1 MKKVLSAILVLALA
15 LSCMAIS
22 VNAAELENLTKRA
35 TSWEATSGDAAKAGD
50 LDAATAWVADT
61 AQATITMGIDIPLPM
76 GYIEINFGDVVAN
89 EFKIQVSSDATSWT
103 DVVSETGNMKAT
115 YTYEWTSA
123 TQRYVKIEIL
133 ATEDDKP
140 ATIAEIITR
149 QNKNKEDTS
158 SASAYP
164 SSGVEIPDGSYLI
177 HGDIIG
183 LEAGW
188 GDNPATGAAAAFDG
202 DVNTF
207 FDPLGTGNGWAGIDA
222 GEEMTLT
229 KVVIHPRADN
239 LARYYG
245 AQIDASNDPD
255 FADYTTIFVSVDE
268 AEAFDYIEIDADD
281 FDDNGSF
288 RYFRYFNTLSHGD
301 VAEVELYGEPKD
313 GSYAELSAY
322 PSSGVKPAEGSTIIK
337 GDIIGLEAGW
347 GDNPATGAAA
357 AFDGDINTFFDP
369 LGTGNGYAGIDAG
382 QEYTLTK
389 VVIHPRADN
398 LARYY
403 GAQIDA
409 SNDPDFADYTT
420 IFVSVDEAE
429 AFDYIEIDADD
440 FDDNGSFRYFRYFN
454 TLSHGDVAEVEL
466 YGEPTGTAP
475 VETEA
480 PAADT
485 PAPETLLSVEKTEF
499 AYGEDIMV
507 TAHSTGEKD
516 WVGIYSAAGTLPGD
530 GDVSAQWFYANIS
543 EGTPIN
549 LKDHSG
555 PMAGQPLE
563 AGDYILYFLY
573 DDGYEIAH
581 SIAITVKEAAE
592 AETEAAETEAEVV
605 ETEAPETEAE
615 VVEEADAP
623 QTFDFGVVAAIAAV
637 VSLAGYAVSKKH

>member
-89 EFKIQVSSDATSWT
+89 EFKIQVSSDAASWT
-103 DVVSETGNMKAT
+103 DVVSETGNMKAN

-158 SASAYP
+158 AASAYP
-164 SSGVEIPDGSYLI
+164 SSGVKPADGSYLI

-183 LEAGW
+183 LAEGW
-188 GDNPATGAAAAFDG
+188 GGNPATGAAAAFDG

-301 VAEVELYGEPKD
+301 VAEVELYGEP
-313 GSYAELSAY
+313 
-322 PSSGVKPAEGSTIIK
+322 
-337 GDIIGLEAGW
+337 
-347 GDNPATGAAA
+347 
-357 AFDGDINTFFDP
+357 
-369 LGTGNGYAGIDAG
+369 
-382 QEYTLTK
+382 
-389 VVIHPRADN
+389 
-398 LARYY
+398 
-403 GAQIDA
+403 
-409 SNDPDFADYTT
+409 
-420 IFVSVDEAE
+420 
-429 AFDYIEIDADD
+429 
-440 FDDNGSFRYFRYFN
+440 
-454 TLSHGDVAEVEL
+454 
-466 YGEPTGTAP
+466 TGTAP
-475 VETEA
+475 DTDVTVETEA
-480 PAADT
+480 PVVET
-485 PAPETLLSVEKTEF
+485 EPET
-499 AYGEDIMV
+499 
-507 TAHSTGEKD
+507 
-516 WVGIYSAAGTLPGD
+516 
-530 GDVSAQWFYANIS
+530 
-543 EGTPIN
+543 
-549 LKDHSG
+549 
-555 PMAGQPLE
+555 E
-563 AGDYILYFLY
+563 AP
-573 DDGYEIAH
+573 
-581 SIAITVKEAAE
+581 
-592 AETEAAETEAEVV
+592 AETEAEVVETEAETEAEVV